1 MNLKINSFLMLLVL
15 AITFQIFPKSMK
27 SQEVDTKEFINSG
40 EYVECFVI
48 SDDQSEAREDCY
60 SFPLSDR

>member
-15 AITFQIFPKSMK
+15 AITFQISPKSMK
-27 SQEVDTKEFINSG
+27 SQEVDTQKFINSG

-48 SDDQSEAREDCY
+48 SDDQSEDREDCY
-60 SFPLSDR
+60 SYPLSDR